1 MEVRL
6 HKGMGMSERKELVLE
21 LLHERGEVSVLEL
34 TKQTSVSSMTI
45 RRDLEM
51 LERDGI
57 LLRVHGGAISLASR
71 GYAPPFTVR
80 ANRELEA
87 KRRIGEAAAAM
98 LAERETV
105 ILDVGSTALAVA
117 NALQDRHSLTVL
129 TPSLHAAN
137 VLCRSRGIRLMLT
150 GGTVAP
156 GELSMVGDQAEEAF
170 SRLRFDTFVMGV
182 GGLDVEAGCTEFV
195 LDDARV
201 KRAALATVKRCIVV
215 ADSSKLSK
223 VTFAQVCSLDQVD
236 VLVTDKGASDEDLS
250 ALEAAHVEVVV
261 V

>member
-1 MEVRL
+1 L
-6 HKGMGMSERKELVLE
+6 HGSNGVLSRRE
-21 LLHERGEVSVLEL
+21 AIIDLLHEQGEVSVSEL
-34 TKQTSVSSMTI
+34 SKLSGVSSMTI
-45 RRDLEM
+45 RRDLEV
-51 LERDGI
+51 LEKDGV

-80 ANRELEA
+80 SNHGVEA

-105 ILDVGSTALAVA
+105 ILDVGTTALAVA
-117 NALQDRHSLTVL
+117 NALQERRNLTVL

-137 VLCRSRGIRLMLT
+137 VLSRSPGIRLMLT
-150 GGTVAP
+150 GGTLAP

-182 GGLDVEAGCTEFV
+182 GGIDVEAGCTEFV

-215 ADSSKLSK
+215 TDSSKLGK
-223 VTFAQVCSLDQVD
+223 VTFAQVCTLDEVD
-236 VLVTDKGASDEDLS
+236 VLVTDSGASEEDL
-250 ALEAAHVEVVV
+250 AAFEAAHIEMVVV
-261 V
+261 

>member
-1 MEVRL
+1 MDVRL
-6 HKGMGMSERKELVLE
+6 HTGMACRSGAIVE

-80 ANRELEA
+80 ANRAPEA

-137 VLCRSRGIRLMLT
+137 VLSR
-150 GGTVAP
+150 P
-156 GELSMVGDQAEEAF
+156 
-170 SRLRFDTFVMGV
+170 
-182 GGLDVEAGCTEFV
+182 
-195 LDDARV
+195 
-201 KRAALATVKRCIVV
+201 AASGSC
-215 ADSSKLSK
+215 
-223 VTFAQVCSLDQVD
+223 
-236 VLVTDKGASDEDLS
+236 
-250 ALEAAHVEVVV
+250 
-261 V
+261 

>member
-1 MEVRL
+1 MDVRL
-6 HKGMGMSERKELVLE
+6 RKGMDITERRELVLE
-21 LLHERGEVSVLEL
+21 LLERQGEVSVSEFS
-34 TKQTSVSSMTI
+34 KQSEVSAMTV
-45 RRDLEM
+45 RRDLEV
-51 LERDGI
+51 LEQDGI

-80 ANRELEA
+80 ANREVEA
-87 KRRIGEAAAAM
+87 KKRIGKAAAAM

-105 ILDVGSTALAVA
+105 ILDTGTTALAVA
-117 NALQDRHSLTVL
+117 NALQERRNLTVL
-129 TPSLHAAN
+129 TPSLHIAN
-137 VLCRSRGIRLMLT
+137 VLSRSRGIRLMLT

-156 GELSMVGDQAEEAF
+156 GELSMVGDQAEDAF

-182 GGLDVEAGCTEFV
+182 GGIEVEAGCTEFV

-223 VTFAQVCSLDQVD
+223 VTFAQVCALDRVD
-236 VLVTDKGASDEDLS
+236 VLVTDRGASDEDLD
-250 ALEAAHVEVVV
+250 ALEAAHVEAVVV
-261 V
+261 